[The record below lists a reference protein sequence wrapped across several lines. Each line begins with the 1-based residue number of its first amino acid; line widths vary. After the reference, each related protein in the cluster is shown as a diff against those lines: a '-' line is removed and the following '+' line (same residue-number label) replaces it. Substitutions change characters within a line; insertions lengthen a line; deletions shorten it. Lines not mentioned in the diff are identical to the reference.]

1 MRRRASLRIRR
12 SRRDSGLR
20 LLHHLRLLDIMM
32 LPVLRRLDLV
42 RERARRSRWMAC
54 DCQRTR
60 PIRLHAGLWVA
71 SLGEYLGVLL
81 LLQLRLLGMSRLLHV
96 DRVRLPSGWLL

>member
-1 MRRRASLRIRR
+1 MYLLLLCLLCSRLRRLDLGLRLRDGDLHLRGGALRRRASLRIRR
-12 SRRDSGLR
+12 SRRDNGLR

-60 PIRLHAGLWVA
+60 PIRLHAGL
-71 SLGEYLGVLL
+71 
-81 LLQLRLLGMSRLLHV
+81 
-96 DRVRLPSGWLL
+96 